1 MTTNHTPGPWAV
13 DNLTVRWGSY
23 FVADCVVADCDIGR
37 QGECQAN
44 ARLIAAAPDLLA
56 ALRLLVIACTQDV
69 APDGYVTLEAPDR
82 NSMRD
87 AIFAIQKATGGA
99 A

>member
-23 FVADCVVADCDIGR
+23 LVADCDIDR

-44 ARLIAAAPDLLA
+44 ARLIAAAPDLLD

-82 NSMRD
+82 TSMRD

>member
-13 DNLTVRWGSY
+13 DNLTVRWGGY
-23 FVADCVVADCDIGR
+23 FVADCDGKGDIAR

-44 ARLIAAAPDLLA
+44 ARLIAAAPDLLDALVALSGALQTYVNGTEDWPELMQARA
-56 ALRLLVIACTQDV
+56 AIA
-69 APDGYVTLEAPDR
+69 
-82 NSMRD
+82 
-87 AIFAIQKATGGA
+87 KAGGA

>member
-13 DNLTVRWGSY
+13 DNLTVRWGGY
-23 FVADCVVADCDIGR
+23 FVADCDGKGDIAR

-44 ARLIAAAPDLLA
+44 ARLIAAAPDLLEQSQA
-56 ALRLLVIACTQDV
+56 AAASLRQAGVHPSYYAGLLAAIA
-69 APDGYVTLEAPDR
+69 
-82 NSMRD
+82 
-87 AIFAIQKATGGA
+87 KAGGA